1 MGALDGKDFGGV
13 EVYHWREAAG
23 AACTAVIVREAEQVM
38 AVSVSESLAGRSRRS
53 LDGWERPL

>member
-1 MGALDGKDFGGV
+1 M
-13 EVYHWREAAG
+13 EVYRWREAAG

-38 AVSVSESLAGRSRRS
+38 AVSVSESVAGRSRRS